1 MRMLG
6 GARFQRARFPK
17 MHDLYHFQVFFVVLW
32 TRRVV
37 DGEMVIVKSQVGGV
51 LSRIVDDVLLL
62 VDTFRPKMGIR
73 ARVFRRTARVRPSLL
88 RRIQPYP

>member
-73 ARVFRRTARVRPSLL
+73 ARVFRRTERVRPSLL
-88 RRIQPYP
+88 RRIPLSP